1 MKIAYL
7 AFLDIGY
14 ESGVLKKIKSQIST
28 WIGYGNSVKFFVLTP
43 NSVIWSGLRNISVDI
58 FTYESFFSRF
68 FKFKEL
74 VDTIM
79 KWKPDILYIRFG
91 VYYPPVRK
99 LMKQFPTILE
109 INTDYNMENKIILSK
124 YRRFY
129 HKFSNEI
136 FIRNSAGMVF
146 VTNELANK
154 FEKYKKPYKVISNGM
169 DLSEYTVL
177 PPSRNIEGSFIFLG
191 SPGFSW
197 HGVDKIF
204 IIAKKLPKY
213 RFNLIGYSYPDFNK
227 KVPENIECYGIL
239 GRNEYEKI
247 IASSDIAIGTLA
259 LHRKGMNEASPLK
272 VREYLAYGI
281 PTIIGY
287 HDIDFLK
294 NSPFLLELPNESD
307 NVINNIEKIK
317 KFINIWKGRRV
328 DRKYITHINVK
339 YKEKE
344 RIKFFNYVKN
354 INTLN

>member
-28 WIGYGNSVKFFVLTP
+28 WICYGNSVKFFVLTP
-43 NSVIWSGLRNISVDI
+43 NPIIWSDLRNISVDI
-58 FTYESFFSRF
+58 YAYESLFSRF

-74 VDTIM
+74 VNAIM

-109 INTDYNMENKIILSK
+109 INSDYNIENKIMLSK

-129 HKFSNEI
+129 HKFLNDI
-136 FIRNSAGMVF
+136 FIRSSTGMVF
-146 VTNELANK
+146 VTNELADKFAKYNK
-154 FEKYKKPYKVISNGM
+154 AYKVISNGI
-169 DLSEYTVL
+169 DLSKYPIL
-177 PPSRNIEGSFIFLG
+177 PPPRNKKGTFIFLG
-191 SPGFSW
+191 SPGFPW

-204 IIAKKLPKY
+204 IIARKLPNY
-213 RFNLIGYSYPDFNK
+213 RFSLIGSSFSDFNE
-227 KVPENIECYGIL
+227 KVPENVKCYGLL
-239 GRNEYEKI
+239 GRKEYDKI
-247 IASSDIAIGTLA
+247 IASSDVAIGA
-259 LHRKGMNEASPLK
+259 LSMHLNGLDEGCTLK

-281 PTIIGY
+281 PTIIGH

-294 NSPFLLELPNESD
+294 NNPFLLELPNEPD

-328 DRKYITHINVK
+328 DRKYIAHIDIK

-344 RIKFFNYVKN
+344 RIKFFNYIKN
-354 INTLN
+354 FNTLN